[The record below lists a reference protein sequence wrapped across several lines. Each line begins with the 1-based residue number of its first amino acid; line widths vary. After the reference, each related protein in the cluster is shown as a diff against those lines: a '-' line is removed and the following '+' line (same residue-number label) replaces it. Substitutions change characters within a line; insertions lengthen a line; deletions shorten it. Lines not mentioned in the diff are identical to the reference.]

1 MENEALGQKL
11 KNVGNIEKSIHPSNI
26 NILINSYNNSN
37 IEHTQKTQLK
47 LGQYMLTPLEGLILN
62 KKMPH
67 GYKFETE
74 ENILK
79 CLEVSKNTSKRLRLS
94 EKLSDFP
101 KHAKLIKNQLNEE
114 KNSSNKDKERERER
128 EHLSN
133 NNKKLKKV
141 LTNKE
146 NPIENIHNKMNNNSE
161 AYKIMMKCY
170 SAFNKIKSN
179 PIANFFY
186 QAKFPNAPCLSMI
199 EKKINNCEYKTVNDF
214 CDDLRKFWNHQFKN
228 HAKEPNIYQNICKM
242 SLISDQICKDIN
254 NEKINENQ
262 KEEISNIKK
271 RTDKI
276 KKDLNQI
283 KVNNQTNEAYSR
295 TIKRNL
301 EEIKNLCQ
309 LIKTLTKEQ
318 LRGIIPIVCDKN
330 ENHKSKQFEFDLEQ
344 LPSETYKKLEEYVYN
359 CKNSKSN
366 KNNNKINKDT
376 KSDNKNKTN
385 YEGEIKDKIN
395 TSKNDINNNLNNNL
409 NNNGMNSKNNN
420 NKNVNINGVN
430 KGATQ
435 FNHNK
440 KSEEKKIIS
449 DKKSFSES
457 DSMSSFSSLSN

>member
-101 KHAKLIKNQLNEE
+101 KQAKLIKNQLNEE

-199 EKKINNCEYKTVNDF
+199 EKK
-214 CDDLRKFWNHQFKN
+214 
-228 HAKEPNIYQNICKM
+228 
-242 SLISDQICKDIN
+242 
-254 NEKINENQ
+254 
-262 KEEISNIKK
+262 
-271 RTDKI
+271 
-276 KKDLNQI
+276 
-283 KVNNQTNEAYSR
+283 
-295 TIKRNL
+295 
-301 EEIKNLCQ
+301 
-309 LIKTLTKEQ
+309 
-318 LRGIIPIVCDKN
+318 
-330 ENHKSKQFEFDLEQ
+330 
-344 LPSETYKKLEEYVYN
+344 
-359 CKNSKSN
+359 
-366 KNNNKINKDT
+366 
-376 KSDNKNKTN
+376 
-385 YEGEIKDKIN
+385 
-395 TSKNDINNNLNNNL
+395 
-409 NNNGMNSKNNN
+409 
-420 NKNVNINGVN
+420 
-430 KGATQ
+430 
-435 FNHNK
+435 
-440 KSEEKKIIS
+440 
-449 DKKSFSES
+449 
-457 DSMSSFSSLSN
+457 

>member
-1 MENEALGQKL
+1 MEKEGQKL
-11 KNVGNIEKSIHPSNI
+11 KNVGNIENSIHPSNI

-47 LGQYMLTPLEGLILN
+47 YGQFMLTPLEGLILN

-79 CLEVSKNTSKRLRLS
+79 FLEISKNTSKRLRLS
-94 EKLSDFP
+94 DRHSDYP

-114 KNSSNKDKERERER
+114 KNSSNKDKERERE
-128 EHLSN
+128 HQSN

-146 NPIENIHNKMNNNSE
+146 NPIENSHNKMNNNSE

-170 SAFNKIKSN
+170 SCFNKIKSN

-214 CDDLRKFWNHQFKN
+214 CDDIRKFWNHQFKS
-228 HAKEPNIYQNICKM
+228 HAKEPNIYQNICKI
-242 SLISDQICKDIN
+242 SLLSDQICKDIN

-271 RTDKI
+271 RTE
-276 KKDLNQI
+276 DLNQI

-318 LRGIIPIVCDKN
+318 LKGIIPIVCDKN

-366 KNNNKINKDT
+366 KNNNKIMIIKT
-376 KSDNKNKTN
+376 KPIMRVKLK
-385 YEGEIKDKIN
+385 IK
-395 TSKNDINNNLNNNL
+395 
-409 NNNGMNSKNNN
+409 
-420 NKNVNINGVN
+420 
-430 KGATQ
+430 
-435 FNHNK
+435 
-440 KSEEKKIIS
+440 
-449 DKKSFSES
+449 
-457 DSMSSFSSLSN
+457 

>member
-114 KNSSNKDKERERER
+114 KNSSNKDKERERE
-128 EHLSN
+128 HQSN
-133 NNKKLKKV
+133 NNKKLKKA

-170 SAFNKIKSN
+170 SAF
-179 PIANFFY
+179 
-186 QAKFPNAPCLSMI
+186 NAPCLSMI

-242 SLISDQICKDIN
+242 SLLSDQICKDIN

-344 LPSETYKKLEEYVYN
+344 LPNETYKKLEEYVYN
-359 CKNSKSN
+359 CKNSKGN

-385 YEGEIKDKIN
+385 YEGDIKDKLN
-395 TSKNDINNNLNNNL
+395 TSKNDINNNDMNN
-409 NNNGMNSKNNN
+409 KINN
-420 NKNVNINGVN
+420 NKNININGTN
-430 KGATQ
+430 KGTTQ

-457 DSMSSFSSLSN
+457 DSMSSLSSLSN